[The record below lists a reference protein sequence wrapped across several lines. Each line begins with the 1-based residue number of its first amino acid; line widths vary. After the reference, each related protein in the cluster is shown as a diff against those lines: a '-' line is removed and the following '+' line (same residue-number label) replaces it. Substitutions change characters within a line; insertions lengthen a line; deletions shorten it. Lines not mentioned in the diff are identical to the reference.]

1 MEERESLITLSLLP
15 GIGPSI
21 LRALLLRVGSA
32 TQVLELAPTKL
43 KKLPRIGTILA
54 EAIAK
59 QAAMREQTRKVL
71 DYAAK
76 KEIHVITW
84 HDETYPERLRNIAD
98 GPPLLFL
105 QGALEVLN
113 HTQSIGMVGTRKATE
128 YGRERCDYLVS
139 GLKSAKPLI
148 VSGLAYGI
156 DAHSHRAALKYGI
169 PTLGI
174 VANGHQH
181 LYPFEHRDLA
191 KQIVDHGGG
200 ILTEYPYFIK
210 ADPRRFPARNRI
222 IAGMSDVVVVVE
234 AAESGGALITATMA
248 NGYHRE
254 VMAVP
259 GPANSATSS
268 GCHRLIQK
276 NEAHLLHEP
285 DDLLTLMN
293 WKQGLFDSKTG
304 TNDSSAIIAKAF
316 PTGLSEAQNP
326 VFTLLHK
333 EGPLH
338 MDEISWRLGMAINQT
353 AVLLFE
359 LEMLGLVYSM
369 PGSKYKANH

>member
-32 TQVLELAPTKL
+32 NQILKLAPAKL
-43 KKLPRIGTILA
+43 KRLPRIGNTLA

-59 QAAMREQTRKVL
+59 QASMREQTLKVL
-71 DYAAK
+71 DYAKK

-84 HDETYPERLRNIAD
+84 HDEGYPERLRNIAD

-105 QGALEVLN
+105 QGSPTLLN
-113 HTQSIGMVGTRKATE
+113 HKQAIGMVGTRKATD
-128 YGRERCDYLVS
+128 YGRERCDYIIA
-139 GLKSAKPLI
+139 GLKCNAPLI

-156 DAHSHRAALKYGI
+156 DAQAHRSAIKHGL

-181 LYPFEHRDLA
+181 LYPFEHRELA
-191 KQIVDHGGG
+191 KQMIEQGGG
-200 ILTEYPYFIK
+200 ILTEYPYFVK

-234 AAESGGALITATMA
+234 AAESGGALITAHMA

-259 GPANSATSS
+259 GPASSATSS

-293 WKQGLFDSKTG
+293 WKQVE
-304 TNDSSAIIAKAF
+304 SSHSLGNTESNPKIAKPF
-316 PTGLSEAQNP
+316 PTGLSETQNP
-326 VFTLLHK
+326 VFNLLHK
-333 EGPLH
+333 EGALH
-338 MDEISWRLGMAINQT
+338 MDEISWRLGLAINQT
-353 AVLLFE
+353 AVILFE

-369 PGSKYKANH
+369 PGSKYKASN